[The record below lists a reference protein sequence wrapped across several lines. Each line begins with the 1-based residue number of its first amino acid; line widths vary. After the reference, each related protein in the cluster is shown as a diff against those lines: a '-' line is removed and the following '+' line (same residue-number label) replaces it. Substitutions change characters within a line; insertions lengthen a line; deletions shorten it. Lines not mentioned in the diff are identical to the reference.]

1 MYLLHHFRTVLRF
14 LLLSISTQQFLFH
27 VIDVYFLAGFE
38 FDCFSIL
45 SFLNGGG
52 PVTGRCSYFKCI
64 LFNRSGRK
72 TGNKEKKN
80 PYCFLFS
87 QGSHSNG
94 SFGAN
99 LLTIPK
105 QRSSSVTLA
114 HHMAPRR
121 AGRIMQFVQ

>member
-1 MYLLHHFRTVLRF
+1 MVVDLSQGGVAILKAFYL
-14 LLLSISTQQFLFH
+14 
-27 VIDVYFLAGFE
+27 
-38 FDCFSIL
+38 
-45 SFLNGGG
+45 
-52 PVTGRCSYFKCI
+52 TGVEGKQEI
-64 LFNRSGRK
+64 K
-72 TGNKEKKN
+72 KKKN